1 MSYRQFIWGLS
12 NGVTVFAL
20 SGVFWLG
27 LGIATVAAKFGWLVF
42 ILSTA
47 LQVGV
52 GAALLWAAIHLRRK
66 SGFRVSELRQSDG
79 GRTPEIKHI
88 LSGFYWTVA
97 WQTALIGIAVWVC
110 VRTDAKQ
117 MIWPAIALVVSLH
130 LVPLARIFHVRAY
143 YATAA
148 TGSVVSLAAF
158 AWGTGSY
165 VVASLA
171 GAMAIVM
178 WVSAL
183 YLLWNA
189 DTIAAHAVGERW
201 ATEPR

>member
-20 SGVFWLG
+20 SGAFWLG

-47 LQVGV
+47 LQVGAC
-52 GAALLWAAIHLRRK
+52 AALLWAAINLRRK

-88 LSGFYWTVA
+88 LSGFFWTVA
-97 WQTALIGIAVWVC
+97 WQTALIGLAVWVC

-158 AWGTGSY
+158 ACGTGIY
-165 VVASLA
+165 AVASLA
-171 GAMAIVM
+171 GAMAVVM
-178 WVSAL
+178 WVSAV

-189 DTIAAHAVGERW
+189 DKIAARAVGERW
-201 ATEPR
+201 AV